1 MYYPTEKDRFG
12 PPRKGHS
19 DAPERGLR
27 ERTDAYN
34 GRSNAA
40 VERQESGVLAPSV
53 KQSSATPSKTH
64 RRGLNREDQAL
75 LSKQTYAPAS
85 LVNKPELL
93 RSYALLH
100 NEFGGARPLM
110 RPMAEIALAL
120 GCSMREARDR
130 VVALEAEGVLVV
142 NRRPGQESEYR
153 LLQESKYIEMPL
165 QIAVLGSH
173 AVCAVWGALRIG
185 LGRGRSALKCATAV
199 TQMAWA
205 RIQAITGLG
214 RTAVGKALRWLRKQG
229 WLSRRVVW
237 ASRRPIRRAVCRW
250 KLRLRTPAVTHQL
263 RQRIQEA
270 ARACATPAD
279 NRPPPRQAPGQPP
292 SGVLGRTL

>member
-1 MYYPTEKDRFG
+1 MGILDTTGNSSSCPVGVGVILTLQSGGIRTPQRVILTRQREVILTRQGGDVLNVWNRAFRRHRL
-12 PPRKGHS
+12 PPRK
-19 DAPERGLR
+19 R
-27 ERTDAYN
+27 
-34 GRSNAA
+34 
-40 VERQESGVLAPSV
+40 
-53 KQSSATPSKTH
+53 H
-64 RRGLNREDQAL
+64 RRRLNRADQVL

-100 NEFGGARPLM
+100 NEFGGARPWM

-165 QIAVLGSH
+165 QIAVFGSH

-205 RIQAITGLG
+205 RLQAITGLG
-214 RTAVGKALRWLRKQG
+214 RTAVGKALRWLRKRG
-229 WLSRRVVW
+229 WLSRQVVW
-237 ASRRPIRRAVCRW
+237 ASLPPDPAGRVQVDSFAYAPRR
-250 KLRLRTPAVTHQL
+250 
-263 RQRIQEA
+263 
-270 ARACATPAD
+270 
-279 NRPPPRQAPGQPP
+279 
-292 SGVLGRTL
+292 